1 MTAEEFAAFWG
12 VQGHRIIRTAS
23 CFWYNVGPL
32 SFLGIPYHRDVS
44 PSAGEL
50 MELFLRG
57 PAAIVRFSGEAPPAN
72 GGLFVC
78 SDRGYSLVSLDKKAR
93 NQTRRGLENSQVK
106 QVDFTYL
113 ANAGHSINQETFVR
127 QGRHPETI
135 PEHRWVR
142 YCNAASRTP
151 DIEAWGA
158 FIGGD
163 LAAFVVTALV
173 EDCFSILHQASR
185 TSSLSC
191 YPNNALT
198 FDVTKRK
205 LACPGIAYVSYGL
218 KSVEDTSSLD
228 HYKLQMGFGVRP
240 RSDQMVL
247 HPLLRTAARYGG
259 RRFVRWMAR
268 CYPGSDLWRKATS
281 VLGERGIPAVHEN
294 HASAAAAVPADQVH
308 HPTTRGS

>member
-1 MTAEEFAAFWG
+1 LTAEEFAAFWG

-23 CFWYNVGPL
+23 CFWYNAGPL

-57 PAAIVRFSGEAPPAN
+57 PAAVVRFSGKAAPPN

-78 SDRGYSLVSLDKKAR
+78 SDRGYSLASLEKKAR
-93 NQTRRGLENSQVK
+93 NQTRRGLENSQIN

-113 ANAGHSINQETFVR
+113 ASAGHSINQETFVR

-151 DIEAWGA
+151 DFEAWGA
-158 FIGGD
+158 FIGD
-163 LAAFVVTALV
+163 HLAAFMVTALV

-198 FDVTKRK
+198 FHVTSRK
-205 LACPGIAYVSYGL
+205 LSCPGIAYVSYGL

-228 HYKLQMGFGVRP
+228 HYKLQMGFEIRP
-240 RSDQMVL
+240 RSDHVVL
-247 HPLLRTAARYGG
+247 HPLLRPVLYCGG
-259 RRFVRWMAR
+259 RRFIGWMAGR
-268 CYPGSDLWRKATS
+268 HPESDFWRKASST
-281 VLGERGIPAVHEN
+281 LLHKPA
-294 HASAAAAVPADQVH
+294 AGDDPG
-308 HPTTRGS
+308 TRQQQPRR